1 MNRDQQQNKSQNR
14 QKNKSQS
21 WQQNESQNK
30 QEIEKQSQ
38 QMIKKQNQQQLENQN
53 YQQNRQKN
61 QNNEYKVKS
70 IRLSGNVSAPSSK
83 SELHRILICAVLSDV
98 ETDIL
103 CDGISDDILAT
114 AGCLRSLGA
123 EVDYISD
130 RIIHI
135 KPIKSNICDKLI
147 KKDDVAQPIKLNC
160 FESGSTLRFLLTIVT
175 GLGIKSELKIGE
187 TLVGR
192 PIEELADELC
202 RHGARIEI
210 DENIIKTDGRLLPG
224 EYAIPGYISSQYVS
238 SLLMAL
244 PLFGGESQIKVK
256 GNIESESYIKMT
268 EDVMSKFSVNVISEE
283 KAEKSNS
290 EVIYMI
296 ENNNS
301 YKSPHMIATE
311 SDWSAASIWV
321 AAGAISQS
329 SIRIENL
336 NLSSLQGDK
345 KIISIAEDFGAKIEI
360 EKRQLLNDK
369 ASESLDDDKYIHDEV
384 DVIVPGSRN
393 GLRGMCVDISQTPDL
408 APAVAVMGVAANG
421 TTVIENASRLR
432 TKESD
437 RIKSIVEMVNNLGGS
452 AVESG
457 DCIIIKGSS
466 GSLTGGI
473 VNPQKDHRIAM
484 AAAILSSICEDD
496 VTIEDKDCVKKSY
509 PRFWEDF
516 EGLAGSK

>member
-1 MNRDQQQNKSQNR
+1 MNRNQQQNKSQNR

-30 QEIEKQSQ
+30 QEIEN
-38 QMIKKQNQQQLENQN
+38 QNQQQLENQN

-61 QNNEYKVKS
+61 QNNEYKLKS
-70 IRLSGNVSAPSSK
+70 IRLSGNVSVPSSK
-83 SELHRILICAVLSDV
+83 SELHRILICAALSEI

-123 EVDYISD
+123 EVDYISY

-175 GLGIKSELKIGE
+175 ALGIKSELKIGE

-244 PLFGGESQIKVK
+244 PLFEGKSQIKVK

-268 EDVMSKFSVNVISEE
+268 ADAMSKFSVNVISEE
-283 KAEKSNS
+283 KADKSNS
-290 EVIYMI
+290 EIIYMI

-301 YKSPHMIATE
+301 YKSPSKIVTE

-329 SIRIENL
+329 SIRIEKL
-336 NLSSLQGDK
+336 NMSSLQGDK
-345 KIISIAEDFGAKIEI
+345 KIISIAKDFGARIEI
-360 EKRQLLNDK
+360 KKRQSCTEK
-369 ASESLDDDKYIHDEV
+369 TGESCDDENCICNEV
-384 DVIVPGSRN
+384 DVIVSGSRN
-393 GLRGMCVDISQTPDL
+393 GLRGICVDISQTPDL
-408 APAVAVMGVAANG
+408 APSVAVMGVAANG

-484 AAAILSSICEDD
+484 ATAILSSICEDD